1 MIKEK
6 LQKEDTLRHMPENED
21 FNNVIIFPTEKRRK
35 INKTPPKVAEK
46 VRQHQTRLF
55 VEDLIDTVAIPMVK
69 SFADAAVDCK
79 KDTFIKD
86 LSFTIESIKSLLYR
100 DFELKHP
107 MQNVVDNTTR
117 ISMAGRKPMTI
128 INYDKFN
135 TLKTPKVKTQP
146 VSDFISDEVR
156 ELADGVM
163 EFNADF
169 DISDYD
175 NEK

>member
-1 MIKEK
+1 
-6 LQKEDTLRHMPENED
+6 MPENED

-55 VEDLIDTVAIPMVK
+55 VEDLIDAVAIPMVK

-117 ISMAGRKPMTI
+117 LSMAGRKPMTI

-135 TLKTPKVKTQP
+135 HLKTPKVKTQP
-146 VSDFISDEVR
+146 VSDYISDEIR

>member
-1 MIKEK
+1 MPK
-6 LQKEDTLRHMPENED
+6 KEDFD
-21 FNNVIIFPTEKRRK
+21 NVIIFPTEKRRK

-55 VEDLIDTVAIPMVK
+55 VEDLIDAVAIPMVK

-117 ISMAGRKPMTI
+117 LSMAGRKPMTI

-135 TLKTPKVKTQP
+135 HLKTPKVKTQP
-146 VSDFISDEVR
+146 VSDTISDEVR
-156 ELADGVM
+156 DLADGVM

>member
-1 MIKEK
+1 MPE
-6 LQKEDTLRHMPENED
+6 KEDFD
-21 FNNVIIFPTEKRRK
+21 NVIIFPTEKRKRK
-35 INKTPPKVAEK
+35 NTTPPKVAEK

-86 LSFTIESIKSLLYR
+86 LSFIIESIKSLLYR

-107 MQNVVDNTTR
+107 MQNVIDNTTR
-117 ISMAGRKPMTI
+117 LSMNGRKPMTV

-135 TLKTPKVKTQP
+135 HLKTPKVKTQP
-146 VSDFISDEVR
+146 VSDTISDEVR

>member
-1 MIKEK
+1 
-6 LQKEDTLRHMPENED
+6 
-21 FNNVIIFPTEKRRK
+21 
-35 INKTPPKVAEK
+35 
-46 VRQHQTRLF
+46 
-55 VEDLIDTVAIPMVK
+55 MVK

-117 ISMAGRKPMTI
+117 LSMAGRKPMTI

-135 TLKTPKVKTQP
+135 HLKTPKVKTQP
-146 VSDFISDEVR
+146 VSDYISDEVR

>member
-1 MIKEK
+1 
-6 LQKEDTLRHMPENED
+6 MPEKDD

-55 VEDLIDTVAIPMVK
+55 VEDLIDAVAIPMVK

-86 LSFTIESIKSLLYR
+86 LSFTIEAIKSLLYR

-107 MQNVVDNTTR
+107 MQNVVDRTTR
-117 ISMAGRKPMTI
+117 INMSGRKPITI

-146 VSDFISDEVR
+146 ISDYISDEVR
-156 ELADGVM
+156 DLADGVM

-175 NEK
+175 IELYKRFLFY

>member
-6 LQKEDTLRHMPENED
+6 LQKENTLRLMPKKED
-21 FNNVIIFPTEKRRK
+21 FDNVIIFPTEKRRK
-35 INKTPPKVAEK
+35 INTTPPKVAEK

-69 SFADAAVDCK
+69 SFADSAVDCK

-86 LSFTIESIKSLLYR
+86 LSFIIESIKSLLYR

-117 ISMAGRKPMTI
+117 LSMNGRKPMTI

-135 TLKTPKVKTQP
+135 HLKTPKVKTQP
-146 VSDFISDEVR
+146 VSDIISDEVR
-156 ELADGVM
+156 DLADGVM

-175 NEK
+175 N

>member
-1 MIKEK
+1 MIREK
-6 LQKEDTLRHMPENED
+6 LQKEDTLRHMPEKED
-21 FNNVIIFPTEKRRK
+21 FDNVIIFPTEKRKRK
-35 INKTPPKVAEK
+35 NTTPPKVAEK

-55 VEDLIDTVAIPMVK
+55 VEDLIDAVAIPMVK

-107 MQNVVDNTTR
+107 MQNVIDRTTR
-117 ISMAGRKPMTI
+117 INMNGRKPMTI

-135 TLKTPKVKTQP
+135 YLKIPKVKTQP

>member
-1 MIKEK
+1 MLEK
-6 LQKEDTLRHMPENED
+6 DD

-35 INKTPPKVAEK
+35 INTTPPKVAEK

-86 LSFTIESIKSLLYR
+86 LSFIIESIKSLLYR
-100 DFELKHP
+100 DFDLKHP

-117 ISMAGRKPMTI
+117 ISMNGRKPMTI

-135 TLKTPKVKTQP
+135 NLKTPKVKTQP
-146 VSDFISDEVR
+146 VSDIISDEVR